1 MLMAEGIAR
10 QLSPR
15 LNIWQLAAPLME
27 QWMRQQQG
35 PGARIERLV
44 KAVLA
49 RIEAEIAL

>member
-1 MLMAEGIAR
+1 MAEGLR
-10 QLSPR
+10 GSSFPR
-15 LNIWQLAAPLME
+15 LNIGSSPRRSWS
-27 QWMRQQQG
+27 RCDSRG